1 MKRRFFRYL
10 LGISLLSLFLSTI
23 VSMFVYYY
31 GYVQRSNRDL
41 QNMTSITSEALN
53 NIEQDNEYL
62 KILAEEKRDFR
73 ITLINENGSVVFDS
87 YEDPKFMPTHKDRP
101 EFIKAKEDGFAS
113 ITRYSNTLS
122 KDLYYASQRLDD
134 GKVIRLSRELD
145 NLIGAFSKVLP
156 LDLIFS
162 CIIFIVASIVSG
174 RLTRKTFAPLN
185 NIKED
190 FSNIS
195 TDEVPEISPFITRI
209 NKQNRVIK
217 NNLKEIQRERDT
229 IQTILKN
236 MKESLIIIDE
246 NKNLLSVNNSAREL
260 FGVKRELTG
269 ESVLNLIRDD
279 EIIKLIDDALNG
291 NSSETII
298 NIENREFKSYV
309 NPVFEDKRVKGV
321 VILFIDE
328 TEEIRALRLRE
339 EFSSNVSH
347 ELKTPLT
354 SICGFSELLVND
366 MVDEESK
373 NEFYKLIYNDSKR
386 LLNLIEDIMKI
397 SGLERDA
404 TFSTEEIKLN
414 EFIGEIIKTQD
425 VLIKDK
431 NLKVSINGDG
441 KICENKTMMWE
452 LFSNIINNG
461 IKYNK
466 EGGTLDIEIRD
477 TGDNLEIDIIDSG
490 IGIPSEDL
498 SRIFERFYR
507 VEKSRSRKIGGTGLG
522 LSIVKHVLQ
531 SIDGKLEISSKLGLG
546 TKFKII
552 LKKTREKEI
561 E

>member
-1 MKRRFFRYL
+1 
-10 LGISLLSLFLSTI
+10 
-23 VSMFVYYY
+23 MFVYYY
-31 GYVQRSNRDL
+31 GYVDRSNKDL
-41 QNMTSITSEALN
+41 TNMAKITTKALD
-53 NIEQDNEYL
+53 ELDNDILYL
-62 KILAEEKRDFR
+62 KKLTEEKKDFR
-73 ITLINENGSVVFDS
+73 VTLINENGSVIFDS
-87 YEDPKFMPTHKDRP
+87 AEDPKFLPTHKDRP
-101 EFIKAKEDGFAS
+101 EFIKAKEQGHGQV
-113 ITRYSNTLS
+113 TRYSSTLS
-122 KDLYYASQRLDD
+122 KDLHYVSERLEN
-134 GKVIRLSRELD
+134 GSVLRLSREMD

-156 LDLIFS
+156 IDILFS
-162 CIIFIVASIVSG
+162 VIIFLVASIVSS
-174 RLTRKTFAPLN
+174 RLTQKTFAPLN
-185 NIKED
+185 NVNED
-190 FSNIS
+190 LSNIN
-195 TDEVPEISPFITRI
+195 TDEVPEISPFINRI

-217 NNLKEIQRERDT
+217 RNLNEIQRERDT

-246 NKNLLSVNNSAREL
+246 NKNLLSVNNSAKEL
-260 FGVKRELTG
+260 FGVKRDLTG
-269 ESVLNLIRDD
+269 ESILNLIRDD
-279 EIIKLIDDALNG
+279 EIIGLISDALNG

-298 NIENREFKSYV
+298 NIENREFKSYT

-386 LLNLIEDIMKI
+386 LLTLIEDIMKI

-404 TFSTEEIKLN
+404 NFTTEEINLN
-414 EFIGEIIKTQD
+414 EFIKEIIKSQEK
-425 VLIKDK
+425 LIEDK
-431 NLKVSINGDG
+431 NIKVRVDGDG
-441 KICENKTMMWE
+441 KIHENKTMMWE

-466 EGGTLDIEIRD
+466 EGGTLDIYIADASE
-477 TGDNLEIDIIDSG
+477 NFEIDIIDSG

-552 LKKTREKEI
+552 LKK
-561 E
+561 